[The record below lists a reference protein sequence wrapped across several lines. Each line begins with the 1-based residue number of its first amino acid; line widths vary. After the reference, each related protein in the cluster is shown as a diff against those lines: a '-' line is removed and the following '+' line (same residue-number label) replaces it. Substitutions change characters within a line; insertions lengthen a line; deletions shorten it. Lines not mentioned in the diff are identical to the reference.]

1 MEDKALIPWSF
12 INVGGTGTSMPE
24 QKNHDSEETELVTL
38 DLIRQLEEKT
48 LSSSTDTSVPFGS
61 WSLIDVGG
69 RTSMSEE
76 KNQDSEKTAVPDPL
90 DLSLSLGMP
99 RSSSSAP
106 TDSSAVAPLREK
118 ELERT
123 EMIDFLS
130 GPSGFGV
137 RDMVCMEK
145 SSDSF
150 LSDGT
155 KIENVSLTLSL
166 RMNKSRRFEV
176 GECRNRHN
184 LKKDNISLK
193 KLQTMG
199 NPKSLTN
206 KNKRRKV
213 EIEELRM
220 TELRLGHDPWCIK
233 KKLTPSD
240 LGNNARLMVAPELV
254 KSHILPHW
262 NDEQL
267 TNIKAGLPVSVWDCD
282 TNTQHGLVFKVWNEK
297 ANVFISNWTKDFVKR
312 RELKLKDEIGLYW
325 DVASSRF
332 NFSLLNRAPLQ

>member
-1 MEDKALIPWSF
+1 
-12 INVGGTGTSMPE
+12 
-24 QKNHDSEETELVTL
+24 
-38 DLIRQLEEKT
+38 
-48 LSSSTDTSVPFGS
+48 
-61 WSLIDVGG
+61 
-69 RTSMSEE
+69 
-76 KNQDSEKTAVPDPL
+76 
-90 DLSLSLGMP
+90 
-99 RSSSSAP
+99 
-106 TDSSAVAPLREK
+106 
-118 ELERT
+118 
-123 EMIDFLS
+123 
-130 GPSGFGV
+130 
-137 RDMVCMEK
+137 MVCMEK

-312 RELKLKDEIGLYW
+312 RELKHKDEIGLYW

>member
-1 MEDKALIPWSF
+1 MEDKPLIPWSF
-12 INVGGTGTSMPE
+12 INVGGTSMPE
-24 QKNHDSEETELVTL
+24 QKNQDSEETKFPL
-38 DLIRQLEEKT
+38 DLCRQLEENT
-48 LSSSTDTSVPFGS
+48 LSSSSTSTDTSVPFGS

-69 RTSMSEE
+69 RTSMSEV
-76 KNQDSEKTAVPDPL
+76 KTQDSEKTVVPNPL

-99 RSSSSAP
+99 RSSSSAS
-106 TDSSAVAPLREK
+106 TDSSAVAPLWEK
-118 ELERT
+118 ELERTENFT

-166 RMNKSRRFEV
+166 RMNESWRFEV
-176 GECRNRHN
+176 GECSNRHN
-184 LKKDNISLK
+184 LKNDNISLK
-193 KLQTMG
+193 KLQTTG

-213 EIEELRM
+213 EIE
-220 TELRLGHDPWCIK
+220 ELRLGHDPWCIK

-262 NDEQL
+262 NDEQVRS
-267 TNIKAGLPVSVWDCD
+267 IKAGLPVSVWDCD

-312 RELKLKDEIGLYW
+312 RELKHKDEIGLYW
-325 DVASSRF
+325 DAARSRF
-332 NFSLLNRAPLQ
+332 NFSVLNRAPLQ